1 MTSMIIACTNC
12 KSRFEAAGYR
22 DVLCPTC
29 GSIAQQATVRPC
41 PRCELPLEA
50 RTVSDL
56 VIDECSG
63 CHGLFLDEVAIRRVL
78 DDEDQSRAEALL
90 AALPRVA
97 HHALP
102 ASGGRMYIKCPICST
117 VMNRKL
123 FATGSGVVVDV
134 CKAHG
139 TYFDGGEL
147 PAIIDFVRAGGL
159 EIAAKKDAQRKAE
172 RDQRD
177 RREAQRVHDMPPSP
191 YDADRH
197 TTNGSALVDLLL
209 ALFG

>member
-1 MTSMIIACTNC
+1 MIVACTKC

-22 DVLCPTC
+22 DVLCPSC

-41 PRCELPLEA
+41 PRCELPLAA
-50 RTVSDL
+50 RTVSDI
-56 VIDECSG
+56 VIDECTG
-63 CHGLFLDEVAIRRVL
+63 CQGLFLDDVAIGRVL
-78 DDEDQSRAEALL
+78 DDEDQSRAEAVL

-102 ASGGRMYIKCPICST
+102 ATGARMYIKCPICTT

-139 TYFDGGEL
+139 TYFDAGEL

-172 RDQRD
+172 RDERD
-177 RREAQRVHDMPPSP
+177 RREAERVHDMPAGMHEGTRRS
-191 YDADRH
+191 DK
-197 TTNGSALVDLLL
+197 GSALVDLLF